1 MVIARLGILMEF
13 HIFMNV
19 IKETYIGISCNM
31 HYNICFT
38 LDIVELLN
46 E

>member
-19 IKETYIGISCNM
+19 IKETYI
-31 HYNICFT
+31 
-38 LDIVELLN
+38 DIYFMQYVL
-46 E
+46 

>member
-19 IKETYIGISCNM
+19 IKETYIGIYFM
-31 HYNICFT
+31 QYA
-38 LDIVELLN
+38 L
-46 E
+46 

>member
-19 IKETYIGISCNM
+19 IKETYID
-31 HYNICFT
+31 ICFMQYV
-38 LDIVELLN
+38 L
-46 E
+46 